1 MTTYFSL
8 EYTHDDE
15 LPAGYTSEVR
25 TPNALVEQFLKAYSD
40 SGDKVLD
47 IFAGFGTTLKVAE
60 ELGRVPYGLEYE
72 PDRVSHIENQ
82 ITTPEHVRQG
92 DVRNLDASWFPT
104 CDCCFTSPPFME
116 RTDDRNPFQNYS
128 GQSTYEE
135 YLDDIETAF
144 TRLDSVLAPGGNV
157 IVDIANMKYEGRVT
171 PLAWDVAERI
181 SNVFH
186 FDGETVITWEGDD
199 SPDDREGRFGY
210 GYDHSYCL
218 VFTKPTNE

>member
-1 MTTYFSL
+1 MITYLSF

-15 LPAGYTSEVR
+15 LPAGYTNEVR
-25 TPNALVEQFLKAYSD
+25 TPDALVERFLKAYSD
-40 SGDKVLD
+40 AGDNVID

-60 ELGRVPYGLEYE
+60 ELNRVPYGIEYE
-72 PDRVSHIENQ
+72 SDRVSYIQNQ
-82 ITTPEHVRQG
+82 ITSPEHVRQG
-92 DVRNLDASWFPT
+92 NVLNLDSSWFPS

-116 RTDDRNPFQNYS
+116 RMDDRDPFQNYS

-144 TRLDSVLAPGGNV
+144 TRLDSVLAPDGNV

-186 FDGETVITWEGDD
+186 FDGEIVITWEGDD
-199 SPDDREGRFGY
+199 NPYDREGRFGY

-218 VFTKPTNE
+218 VFTKLDE